1 MKIVQPSER
10 KISFNTETCTVHEHP
25 YDTGAYLNTADITL
39 RGRYPENVHEDKEM
53 WVRNTAVDALI
64 NVTKGR
70 GEVLRPGES
79 AEPVCADGSV
89 TIPRGEWYA
98 LSGHMTLKYIAS
110 PPWTSG
116 QAEYDEL

>member
-10 KISFNTETCTVHEHP
+10 ETGFNSETCTVLEHP
-25 YDTGAYLNTADITL
+25 YEEGAYLSTADITL
-39 RGRYPENVHEDKEM
+39 RGRYPENVHDDKEM

-70 GEVLRPGES
+70 GEVLRPGEP
-79 AEPVCADGSV
+79 AERISADGSV

-98 LSGHMTLKYIAS
+98 LSGHMTLKYVSS
-110 PPWTSG
+110 PPWTSE
-116 QAEYDEL
+116 QAKYEEL